1 MPRSIWYA
9 EDDPVIA
16 QRVMSALEDTGFE
29 VTLFATGLSMRNA
42 LTKAYPDLAIIDWN
56 LPDDTGIALCTW
68 LRLHNADL
76 PVLMLTVRDDPRDIV
91 SGIEC
96 GADDY
101 VTKPFDITVLI
112 ARIHALLRRNAPK
125 SLLTCGNISLDIS
138 SGTVTKNGQIIE
150 LSALEYRLLKF
161 FCQQKGKLV
170 TRTQLQRELWE
181 HKEGGVS
188 DNAISV
194 AVKRLRAKLG
204 DDLALKT
211 IRGIGYRLEGL

>member
-16 QRVMSALEDTGFE
+16 QSVMSVLEAEGYE

-42 LTKAYPDLAIIDWN
+42 LAKTRPDLAIIDWN

-68 LRLHNADL
+68 LRSHDADL
-76 PVLMLTVRDDPRDIV
+76 PVLMLTVHDDPSDIV
-91 SGIEC
+91 LGIEC

-101 VTKPFDITVLI
+101 VTKPFDIKVLV

-125 SLLTCGNISLDIS
+125 PRLTCGNISLDIS
-138 SGTVTKNGQIIE
+138 SGTVTKNSQAIE
-150 LSALEYRLLKF
+150 LSALEYRLLVF
-161 FCQQKGKLV
+161 FLQHKGKLV
-170 TRTQLQRELWE
+170 TRAQLQQELWE
-181 HKEGGVS
+181 HKEDGVS

-204 DDLALKT
+204 DDLALTT

>member
-1 MPRSIWYA
+1 MSRSIWYA

-16 QRVMSALEDTGFE
+16 QSVMSALEAESYT
-29 VTLFATGLSMRNA
+29 VTLFTTGLSMRNA
-42 LTKAYPDLAIIDWN
+42 LAKTRPDLMIIDWN

-68 LRLHNADL
+68 LRLHDAAL
-76 PVLMLTVRDDPRDIV
+76 PVLMLTVRDDPGDIV
-91 SGIEC
+91 LGIEC

-101 VTKPFDITVLI
+101 VTKPFDIKVLI
-112 ARIHALLRRNAPK
+112 ARIHALLRRTAPK
-125 SLLTCGNISLDIS
+125 PRLACGNISLDVS
-138 SGTVTKNGQIIE
+138 SGIVTKNDQIIE
-150 LSALEYRLLKF
+150 LSALEYRLLVL

-170 TRTQLQRELWE
+170 TRAQLQQELWE

-204 DDLALKT
+204 DDLAPTT
-211 IRGIGYRLEGL
+211 IRGIGYRLEGF

>member
-16 QRVMSALEDTGFE
+16 QSVMSVLEDEGYE

-42 LTKAYPDLAIIDWN
+42 LAKTRPDLAIIDWN

-68 LRLHNADL
+68 LRLHDADL
-76 PVLMLTVRDDPRDIV
+76 PVLMLTVHDDPSDIV
-91 SGIEC
+91 LGIER

-101 VTKPFDITVLI
+101 VTKPFDIKVLV
-112 ARIHALLRRNAPK
+112 ARIHALLRRNAPNHR
-125 SLLTCGNISLDIS
+125 LTCGNISLDIS
-138 SGTVTKNGQIIE
+138 SGTVMKNSQAIE
-150 LSALEYRLLKF
+150 LSALEYRLLVF
-161 FCQQKGKLV
+161 FLQQKGKLV
-170 TRTQLQRELWE
+170 TRAQLRQELWE
-181 HKEGGVS
+181 HKEDGVS

-204 DDLALKT
+204 DDLTLTT